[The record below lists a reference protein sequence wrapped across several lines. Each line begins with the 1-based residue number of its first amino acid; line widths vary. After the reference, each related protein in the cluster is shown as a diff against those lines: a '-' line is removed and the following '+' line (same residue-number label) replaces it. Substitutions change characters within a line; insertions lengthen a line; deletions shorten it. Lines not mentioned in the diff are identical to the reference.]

1 MPPSTFDVNWLQVH
15 PPNGFLD
22 VNRSNGGL
30 RISGWIGQLSCLTM
44 FSTSLSVAAFLRRA
58 GCSLLWSTGSHW
70 RRRTEGARN
79 ETHGRVQLHIDLTC
93 VSRV

>member
-44 FSTSLSVAAFLRRA
+44 FSTSLQWRSQRGGTGGPGPLRN
-58 GCSLLWSTGSHW
+58 GQKNLL
-70 RRRTEGARN
+70 EDFVDQ
-79 ETHGRVQLHIDLTC
+79 RVSFHVGLFYSAT
-93 VSRV
+93 RYTAT